1 MKKGTLL
8 TAIPFL
14 RKDEFL
20 QILSTQIIELQD
32 SREYMEVK
40 TINKFSLK
48 YFLGGHMC
56 LQSIEAVNLS
66 FE

>member
-48 YFLGGHMC
+48 
-56 LQSIEAVNLS
+56 
-66 FE
+66 